1 MKTLTWLAL
10 APALVLTAC
19 SNSTTSG
26 LSFSLTARKAGAPG
40 PSAPFSAAA
49 AVPSVTTTGDS
60 TVIVLGNDSI
70 IVRSAELV
78 LKEVELKRS
87 DVASC
92 DAVPGNGDCEEFETG
107 AALVS
112 LPLGSSA
119 IAQQVSVNAP
129 PGTYDALE
137 FKIHK
142 PSSGDD
148 AAFIAAN
155 PDFANISIRVTGT
168 YSQAGTR
175 SAFTFTSEVDQSEE
189 SSLVPP
195 ITVAEGQAANV
206 TLRVDISGWFLNA
219 GKTALVDPASAN
231 GGQPNQGVVAN
242 NIQASF
248 KAFEDDNHDGQEDH

>member
-1 MKTLTWLAL
+1 MKNLTWFAL
-10 APALVLTAC
+10 APALVLAAC
-19 SNSTTSG
+19 SNSTTGG
-26 LSFSLTARKAGAPG
+26 LSFSLTARKAAAP
-40 PSAPFSAAA
+40 APAAAFSSGA
-49 AVPSVTTTGDS
+49 AVPSVAAAGDS

-78 LKEVELKRS
+78 LEQVELKRS

-92 DAVPGNGDCEEFETG
+92 DAVQGNGDCEEFETG
-107 AALVS
+107 ATLVS
-112 LPLGSSA
+112 LPLGSAA

-155 PDFANISIRVTGT
+155 PDFANISIRVMGT

-175 SAFTFTSEVDQSEE
+175 SDFTFTSEIDQGQE

-195 ITVAEGQAANV
+195 LTVAEGQTANV

-219 GKTALVDPASAN
+219 GQTALVDPASAN

-248 KAFEDDNHDGQEDH
+248 KAFEDDNHDGLED